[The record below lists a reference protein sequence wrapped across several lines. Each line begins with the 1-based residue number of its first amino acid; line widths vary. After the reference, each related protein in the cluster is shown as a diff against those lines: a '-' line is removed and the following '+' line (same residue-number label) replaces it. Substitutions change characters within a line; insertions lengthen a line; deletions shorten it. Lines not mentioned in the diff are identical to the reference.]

1 MTESPEENKSLDVKD
16 IDSSEAGVGWYLT
29 VRLIIL
35 FVALVVI
42 SVAIFFL
49 NIEPRR
55 SFLMLYLPIGFLFGV
70 SVVSALWM
78 KLKGGWSSLFLQS
91 QLLVDVFIITG
102 IIYVSGGATSP
113 FLFLYLPLVMASAIF
128 FSRASAL
135 QTSILSSL
143 AYAVL
148 VWSLQNGN
156 VVPFDGAAIE
166 QVPRGGLF
174 LQWLGLS
181 SAMILVSVATSFL
194 TRSLSSSRA
203 QVEDSKRS
211 QLELLYR
218 QSSLLEGV
226 PEGVVATESDG
237 TVASMNQA
245 VLEMFGLTQARCVGR
260 DLENFWSCVASNFEF
275 KARPR
280 LGEGVHEFALTNKQN
295 GSQLQIRCHIRAIK
309 DSERQTIGKVIL
321 FEDVTRLK
329 SIEEQLAVQERMA
342 RLLIDEHPI
351 AEKTVS
357 NLEGFV
363 GESKVMQKVFSL
375 IDKVCRSEA
384 TVLIGGESGTGK
396 ELVAKAIHMGSDRAS
411 KPFVPVNCGAIPET
425 LIESEL
431 FGHKRGAF
439 TGAISDH
446 PGLFQQ
452 AEGGTIFLDEIG
464 ELPLQMQAKL
474 LRAIQERSVRPVG
487 SESSISVDVRILAAT
502 NQSLRSMIEAGTF
515 REDLYYRLNVINI
528 TLPALR
534 ERKEDLPLLV
544 NTILTR
550 LSSGDIPVVTPRAM
564 QLLLGYSY
572 PGNVRELENILER
585 ALVMGE
591 EVILPEH
598 LPESVHGTGEKS
610 ASRDVTEI
618 IVDESI
624 ELPIKLDDLLQGIE
638 KKYLQLA
645 LNQTDGAK
653 KRAAQLL
660 GMNFRS
666 FRYRLQK
673 FGLND
678 DL

>member
-1 MTESPEENKSLDVKD
+1 VGTRSDPDQVIDRANLASPE
-16 IDSSEAGVGWYLT
+16 AGIGWYLAI
-29 VRLIIL
+29 RLLVL
-35 FVALVVI
+35 FVALLSI
-42 SVAIFFL
+42 TVAIFIL
-49 NIEPRR
+49 NAGPRA
-55 SFLMLYLPIGFLFGV
+55 SLLMLYFPIGLLFGI
-70 SVVSALWM
+70 SVIGALWFRV
-78 KLKGGWSSLFLQS
+78 KRSWSTLFLHS

-102 IIYVSGGATSP
+102 IIYVSGGSTSP

-135 QTSILSSL
+135 QTSLLASL
-143 AYAVL
+143 AYAVM
-148 VWSLQNGN
+148 VWNLQLGYLP
-156 VVPFDGAAIE
+156 PFDGIE
-166 QVPRGGLF
+166 LVQAPRGGLF

-181 SAMILVSVATSFL
+181 CAMVLVSIATSFL
-194 TRSLSSSRA
+194 TRSLTFSRA
-203 QVEDSKRS
+203 LVEDSQKN
-211 QLELLYR
+211 QQELIQR

-226 PEGVVATESDG
+226 PEGVVTTTADGSIASINAAALDLFKLTESSCLG
-237 TVASMNQA
+237 KG
-245 VLEMFGLTQARCVGR
+245 LESLWELISQNYI
-260 DLENFWSCVASNFEF
+260 LKN
-275 KARPR
+275 KPR
-280 LGEGVHEFALTNKQN
+280 LGEGVHELELSGLNSN
-295 GSQLQIRCHIRAIK
+295 SDLLVRCHVKLIRGT
-309 DSERQTIGKVIL
+309 DSSTVGKVVI
-321 FEDVTRLK
+321 FEDVTRLR

-342 RLLIDEHPI
+342 RLLSDDQPHPNHS
-351 AEKTVS
+351 VS

-363 GESKVMQKVFSL
+363 GESKIMQKVFRL
-375 IDKVCRSEA
+375 IDKVCCSEA
-384 TVLIGGESGTGK
+384 TVLIGGPSGTGK
-396 ELVAKAIHMGSDRAS
+396 ELVAKAIHLGSHRAS
-411 KPFVPVNCGAIPET
+411 SPFVPVNCGAIPET

-452 AEGGTIFLDEIG
+452 AQGGTIFLDEIG

-474 LRAIQERSVRPVG
+474 LRAIQERSIRPVG
-487 SESSISVDVRILAAT
+487 GEASIPVDVRILAAT
-502 NQSLRSMIEAGTF
+502 NQNLKNNIESGAF

-528 TLPALR
+528 TLPSLR
-534 ERKEDLPLLV
+534 ERKEDIPLLV

-550 LSSGDIPVVTPRAM
+550 LSGGNPPVVTPYTM
-564 QLLLGYSY
+564 QLLLAYNY

-585 ALVMGE
+585 AVVLGG

-598 LPESVHGTGEKS
+598 LPDAVHGRGGEKQ
-610 ASRDVTEI
+610 ASQNTEI
-618 IVDESI
+618 IVDDSI

-638 KKYLQLA
+638 KRYLQLA
-645 LNQTDGAK
+645 LAQTDGAK